1 MSMQEK
7 HFLFGVYS
15 IPQKFDGYVKSSLI
29 FLKNEGKENEELG
42 MDNVGALLYL

>member
-15 IPQKFDGYVKSSLI
+15 IPQKFDGYVKSSLN
-29 FLKNEGKENEELG
+29 FLKNEGRG
-42 MDNVGALLYL
+42 DDGG